1 MKEEKA
7 HGDLKPD
14 NIMSDNEY
22 KMVLIDMGHSGPIKK
37 LIKHTI
43 GTDLYRA
50 PEV

>member
-37 LIKHTI
+37 DINHII
-43 GTDLYRA
+43 GSDLYRA